1 MLGFFFNGDFSAFK
15 ESSSSDKHSPSF
27 GRKVVREGLRTEL
40 SKNCGISCGL
50 IVSESAVL
58 LFYFAY
64 LVDSILLE
72 VDKMIIPTKLGCLH
86 I

>member
-1 MLGFFFNGDFSAFK
+1 METSQLSRNPVVLISIPHPLDV
-15 ESSSSDKHSPSF
+15 
-27 GRKVVREGLRTEL
+27 VVRESLRTEL